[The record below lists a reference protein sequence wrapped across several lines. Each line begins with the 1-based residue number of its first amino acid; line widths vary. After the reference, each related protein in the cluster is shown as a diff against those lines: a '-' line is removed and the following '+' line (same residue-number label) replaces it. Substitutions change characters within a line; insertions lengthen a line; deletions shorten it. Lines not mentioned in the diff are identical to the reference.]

1 MTIPVKIRG
10 MEFSVPKLTL
20 TNDDMAKLVET
31 NDEWIVQR
39 TGIKERHVVSGEED
53 AVTLGIEAVKKL
65 INNTGID
72 VNTIDMIISA
82 TSAPQ
87 RPYPSVACEIQSAIE
102 AVNASAFDI
111 VAACSGFLY
120 AMQIARANIASGFA
134 NRILVLSSDATSKFL
149 DWTDRSS
156 CVLFGDGAAA
166 TFIEKSDDGNDDIIA
181 IHLEA
186 EGKNKE
192 FISLSLPN
200 QNCPLAIPHQNPEN
214 LHIKMAGKD
223 VYKYV
228 MQKIPSVVEKTLA
241 KANMTIDDIDY
252 FIPHQANLRMIEAL
266 TTRIKIS
273 PKKVLH
279 NIEKYGNM
287 SATSIP
293 CVIAEKI
300 KNGELK
306 TPSKVLLSAFGA
318 GMTSAG
324 AIIIL
329 R

>member
-1 MTIPVKIRG
+1 MNIPVRIRG
-10 MEFSVPKLTL
+10 MEFSVPDLTL
-20 TNDDMAKLVET
+20 TNDDMAKIVET
-31 NDEWIVQR
+31 SDEWIKQR
-39 TGIKERHVVSGEED
+39 TGISERHVVSGEED
-53 AVTLGIEAVKKL
+53 AVTLGISAVKKL
-65 INNTGID
+65 LEETKVD
-72 VNTIDMIISA
+72 ATSIDMIISA

-87 RPYPSVACEIQSAIE
+87 RPYPSVACEIQAAIG
-102 AVNASAFDI
+102 ADNASAFDL

-120 AMQIARANIASGFA
+120 ALQMARANIASGFSK
-134 NRILVLSSDATSKFL
+134 RILVVSADATSKFI

-166 TFIEKSDDGNDDIIA
+166 TILEVSEDETDDIVA
-181 IHLEA
+181 FQLEA
-186 EGKNKE
+186 DGKNKE
-192 FISLSLPN
+192 FISLDLPN
-200 QNCPLAIPHQNPEN
+200 QNCPLAEPHKNPEN
-214 LHIKMAGKD
+214 LHIKMEGRD
-223 VYKYV
+223 VYKFV
-228 MQKIPSVVEKTLA
+228 MQKIPSVIEKTLQ

-252 FIPHQANLRMIEAL
+252 FVPHQANLRMIEAL

-273 PKKVLH
+273 PQKVLH

-300 KNGELK
+300 KSGELK
-306 TPSKVLLSAFGA
+306 TPATLLLSAFGA

-324 AIIIL
+324 AIIKI